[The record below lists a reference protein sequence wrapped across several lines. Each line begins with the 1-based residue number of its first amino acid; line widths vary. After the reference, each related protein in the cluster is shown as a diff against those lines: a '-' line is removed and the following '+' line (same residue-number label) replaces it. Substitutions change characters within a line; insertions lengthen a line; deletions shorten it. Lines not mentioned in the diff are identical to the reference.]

1 MIKRKIN
8 FELTVDEEKIS
19 ELYPN
24 YKFSF
29 ENVEQFI
36 SFIKNSL
43 LDSISEDN
51 IEKFGYTIEK
61 V

>member
-51 IEKFGYTIEK
+51 LEKFGYTIEK